1 MNSNFAAVSQGPS
14 GEWKGGCDVGADFGG
29 CGMVGERMA
38 VWPFPLFLSRW
49 RLGTPADRAGRVD
62 VWGGFEMAVPLALG
76 ERILTVLSGFPP
88 CCKTYT
94 KKLLG
99 LFKLV

>member
-1 MNSNFAAVSQGPS
+1 VNSNFAAVSQGPS

-62 VWGGFEMAVPLALG
+62 VWGGVRDG
-76 ERILTVLSGFPP
+76 SSSRSGGTDIDCSFGISS
-88 CCKTYT
+88 
-94 KKLLG
+94 LLQD
-99 LFKLV
+99 LHEEASRVI